1 MIFYLIF
8 YYVNPKMIREYL
20 KLARSFNAGLTALSP
35 VVGAV
40 AMEQFE
46 LTHLILLFLIGFF
59 GHSYGFVLND
69 ILDFKIDQTS
79 SEIGDR
85 PLLSK
90 KITLQKAWIFTISCA
105 IISFLLA
112 IYLAWRTNHYFPFI
126 ILILS
131 SISITI
137 YDLTSKKYVGMDI
150 FVAGAI
156 FLLIL
161 YGSATVS
168 INLTL
173 LAWIVIVLGTIQV
186 FFMQFIAGGLKDIEN
201 DFKRGGRTTAIK
213 MGVRIEKGLLKIPY
227 SFKILGYSIQLAE
240 LVLLF
245 TPFFLIFFP
254 LNMYHYIQIIAL
266 IFFSILMLLISFKLV
281 SIKHFER
288 NKARRLIGSHFQ
300 INYVLVPIMLMALTP
315 WAIFLAIAPP
325 LIFLFS
331 NIILHGTLLQPKTM

>member
-1 MIFYLIF
+1 
-8 YYVNPKMIREYL
+8 
-20 KLARSFNAGLTALSP
+20 
-35 VVGAV
+35 
-40 AMEQFE
+40 
-46 LTHLILLFLIGFF
+46 
-59 GHSYGFVLND
+59 
-69 ILDFKIDQTS
+69 
-79 SEIGDR
+79 
-85 PLLSK
+85 
-90 KITLQKAWIFTISCA
+90 
-105 IISFLLA
+105 
-112 IYLAWRTNHYFPFI
+112 
-126 ILILS
+126 
-131 SISITI
+131 
-137 YDLTSKKYVGMDI
+137 MDI

-201 DFKRGGRTTAIK
+201 DFKRGARTTAIK

-227 SFKILGYSIQLAE
+227 SFKIFGYSIQLAE

-245 TPFFLIFFP
+245 TSFFLIFFP
-254 LNMYHYIQIIAL
+254 LNIYHYIQIIAL

-281 SIKHFER
+281 GIKHFER

-300 INYVLVPIMLMALTP
+300 INYMLVPIMLMALTP

-325 LIFLFS
+325 IIFLFS

>member
-1 MIFYLIF
+1 MI
-8 YYVNPKMIREYL
+8 KEYL
-20 KLARSFNAGLTALSP
+20 KLARLFNAGLTALAP

-59 GHSYGFVLND
+59 GHSYGFALND
-69 ILDFKIDQTS
+69 ILDLKIDRTS
-79 SEIGDR
+79 REIGDR

-90 KITLQKAWIFTISCA
+90 KMTLRNAWIFTLSCA

-112 IYLAWRTNHYFPFI
+112 IYLAWRTNSYFPFI
-126 ILILS
+126 ILVLS

-137 YDLTSKKYVGMDI
+137 YDLISKKYVGMDI

-201 DFKRGGRTTAIK
+201 DFKRGAKTVAIK
-213 MGVRIEKGLLKIPY
+213 MGVRMEGGLVKIPY
-227 SFKILGYSIQLAE
+227 SFKILGYSTQLAE

-245 TPFFLIFFP
+245 TPFFLIFSP
-254 LNMYHYIQIIAL
+254 LSIYHYIQIIAL
-266 IFFSILMLLISFKLV
+266 IFFSFLMLFIS
-281 SIKHFER
+281 
-288 NKARRLIGSHFQ
+288 
-300 INYVLVPIMLMALTP
+300 
-315 WAIFLAIAPP
+315 
-325 LIFLFS
+325 
-331 NIILHGTLLQPKTM
+331 

>member
-1 MIFYLIF
+1 M
-8 YYVNPKMIREYL
+8 MIREYL
-20 KLARSFNAGLTALSP
+20 KLARSFNAGLTALAP
-35 VVGAV
+35 IVGAV

-59 GHSYGFVLND
+59 GHSYGFAIND
-69 ILDFKIDQTS
+69 ILDLKIDRTCK
-79 SEIGDR
+79 EIGDR

-90 KITLQKAWIFTISCA
+90 KITLQKALIFAISCA

-137 YDLTSKKYVGMDI
+137 YDLISKKYAGIDI

-201 DFKRGGRTTAIK
+201 DFKQGAKTIGIK
-213 MGVRIEKGLLKIPY
+213 IGVRMEEGLVKIPY
-227 SFKILGYSIQLAE
+227 SFKIFGYSIQLTE

-245 TPFFLIFFP
+245 TPFFLIFSP
-254 LNMYHYIQIIAL
+254 LNIYHYIQIIAL
-266 IFFSILMLLISFKLV
+266 IFFSFLMLFISFKLLN
-281 SIKHFER
+281 IKYFER
-288 NKARRLIGSHFQ
+288 NKVRRLIGSHFQ
-300 INYVLVPIMLMALTP
+300 INYMLVPVMLMALTP
-315 WAIFLAIAPP
+315 WAIFLAIAPL